1 MTPSTSGS
9 FGLGTV
15 HLGDYIC
22 AALCVTASVWAQWAR
37 GIIIVGV
44 QGSSFLVEVGL
55 TCFLLLL
62 SSVNILNLPQFA
74 RGLAETLRNFPPDF
88 PIFSSELF
96 SSLEA
101 TLHHQCVRVEITACR
116 VCAETLRNVPPDFPV
131 FFRNPAG
138 ELLSSPEATLHH
150 PMCWGRNQSMP
161 SSFCLNFWQAL
172 SFPGE
177 HLLLPWSAAKC
188 FFAVRSQME
197 WTHSGMHFAIF
208 LYRLPYNITWRTL
221 LRTILL
227 YYIYIFLVLWISGDV
242 GPISTYSEHL
252 LLTFHLFT

>member
-1 MTPSTSGS
+1 MS
-9 FGLGTV
+9 
-15 HLGDYIC
+15 LGDNCCWC

-101 TLHHQCVRVEITACR
+101 TLHHQCVRVEITACQ
-116 VCAETLRNVPPDFPV
+116 VCAETLWNVPPDFPI
-131 FFRNPAG
+131 FFPESCRWVIIFSRSHSTSSNVLGQESQHAEFILP
-138 ELLSSPEATLHH
+138 ELLAGIVFSG
-150 PMCWGRNQSMP
+150 W
-161 SSFCLNFWQAL
+161 AL
-172 SFPGE
+172 S
-177 HLLLPWSAAKC
+177 
-188 FFAVRSQME
+188 
-197 WTHSGMHFAIF
+197 
-208 LYRLPYNITWRTL
+208 ITL
-221 LRTILL
+221 
-227 YYIYIFLVLWISGDV
+227 ISC
-242 GPISTYSEHL
+242 
-252 LLTFHLFT
+252 